1 LNNIESGSVKENIL
15 FENLQILNYY
25 LSNILYTLQPALEQ
39 AARFMVVRQGKF
51 SNLEEFEK
59 GLRYD
64 KVVRNLNVQTF

>member
-1 LNNIESGSVKENIL
+1 
-15 FENLQILNYY
+15 LNYY

-59 GLRYD
+59 ALRYD